1 VSDGDETG
9 SVLSCLLFGARGCM
23 RSGPT
28 MPGIQCRCLS
38 LEDLASVALPVPK
51 ARVWLLGV
59 SGLLQTGLT
68 RRVYDKRT
76 GCEIMSVHACRD
88 ETEDQYVSL
97 SDLILFRLMAPP
109 LQPGEME
116 SYLIW
121 GV

>member
-1 VSDGDETG
+1 MP
-9 SVLSCLLFGARGCM
+9 LSLSRGPSL
-23 RSGPT
+23 SGP
-28 MPGIQCRCLS
+28 PGTES
-38 LEDLASVALPVPK
+38 SGVA
-51 ARVWLLGV
+51 AGGLGFAP
-59 SGLLQTGLT
+59 
-68 RRVYDKRT
+68 DRT